1 VPKTF
6 ITLGIDPGISSCGFG
21 LVKCHNNKFELLDSG
36 IIKTN
41 SKNSISE
48 KLQQIFSGLNKIIK
62 NSKPDFLAVEDSFFA
77 KNVKSLKVM
86 SQAKGVILLAGA
98 QAGLSIQEYSTREV
112 KQSVVGRGEASK
124 NQVQYMVKTLLGIK
138 NGQLSEDASDALA
151 VAFCHCQ
158 KISDH
163 NQWLHRGVAKGKK

>member
-1 VPKTF
+1 MLKGFV
-6 ITLGIDPGISSCGFG
+6 TLGVDPGISRCGFG
-21 LVKCHNNKFELLDSG
+21 LVRYHNNKYQLLNSG

-41 SKNSISE
+41 LKDSTSK
-48 KLQQIFSGLNKIIK
+48 KLQQIFFGLNKIIK
-62 NSKPDFLAVEDSFFA
+62 KNKPDFLAVEDSFFA

-98 QAGLSIQEYSTREV
+98 QAGLTVKEYSTREV

-124 NQVQYMVKTLLGIK
+124 NQVQFMVKALLSIK
-138 NGQLSEDASDALA
+138 SDNLPEDASDALA

-158 KISDH
+158 KISNH
-163 NQWLHRGVAKGKK
+163 NKN